1 MRTMRDIIT
10 RAARLIGQTGVD
22 EVLDADAGAE
32 GLAILN
38 DLFHMLPI
46 EGYADLGFDDPAP
59 IGPELIEDAV
69 ILFSARFAPVF
80 GLAGPDPAAA
90 LARLRGSVMTIP
102 TASMP
107 LGFSRMPSQRRYG
120 FR

>member
-32 GLAILN
+32 GLVILN

-46 EGYADLGFDDPAP
+46 PDYADLDYGDPAP
-59 IGPELIEDAV
+59 VAAALIEDAV
-69 ILFSARFAPVF
+69 IVFAARFAPVF
-80 GLAGPDPAAA
+80 GLAGPDPAAS
-90 LARLRGSVMTIP
+90 LARLRASVMTIP
-102 TASMP
+102 TAQMP
-107 LGFSRMPSQRRYG
+107 TGLSRMPSQRRYH